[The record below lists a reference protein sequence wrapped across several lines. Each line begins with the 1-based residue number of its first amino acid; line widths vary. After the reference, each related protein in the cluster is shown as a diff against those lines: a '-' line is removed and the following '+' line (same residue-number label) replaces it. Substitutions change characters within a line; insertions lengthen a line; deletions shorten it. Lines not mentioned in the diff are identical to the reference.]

1 MYKLR
6 ELAIKTQEL
15 EKHPSVTAGLIV
27 ERNLKPCIQRVSDTV
42 YHLYNRYHRYYHNR
56 QAI

>member
-27 ERNLKPCIQRVSDTV
+27 ERNPKP
-42 YHLYNRYHRYYHNR
+42 
-56 QAI
+56 